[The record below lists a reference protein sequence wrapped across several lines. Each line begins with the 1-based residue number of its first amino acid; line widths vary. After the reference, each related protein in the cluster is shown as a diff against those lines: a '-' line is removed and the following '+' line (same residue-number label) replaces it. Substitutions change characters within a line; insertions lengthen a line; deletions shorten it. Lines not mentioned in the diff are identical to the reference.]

1 MAKKI
6 HFVMCILS
14 QLKAKV
20 IKDKNEGNLKKSTEG
35 CSSNF
40 CSEIQIQF
48 NIRKSANSL
57 HYRYNNKN
65 MILSTGD
72 KNQFNKIQRHFYK
85 IRCCQNSEME
95 ASKINMV
102 SMSLFHQICMEW

>member
-40 CSEIQIQF
+40 CSEIQIQ
-48 NIRKSANSL
+48 L
-57 HYRYNNKN
+57 
-65 MILSTGD
+65 ILE
-72 KNQFNKIQRHFYK
+72 NLPIVY
-85 IRCCQNSEME
+85 I
-95 ASKINMV
+95 MV
-102 SMSLFHQICMEW
+102 